1 VVEKR
6 KRYVERQ
13 KSLPV
18 PSLVFLDEFG
28 VQPGM
33 NRLYGW
39 SVCGKPPVITRQLRS
54 RRLNAVGAM
63 TCEGPR
69 ALMSYTGSMNEE
81 RMLEYV
87 HEHLGPT
94 LNEGDIV
101 VVDGLR
107 VHTMDSVRQA
117 VESFGGT
124 VLVLPPYSPELN
136 PIEMVWSVIKARL
149 RAMGG
154 VAWADLE
161 SKLHTLWDTLELEF
175 FPRWVR
181 HCGYTQST

>member
-1 VVEKR
+1 M
-6 KRYVERQ
+6 
-13 KSLPV
+13 L
-18 PSLVFLDEFG
+18 SLVFVDEFG

-39 SVCGKPPVITRQLRS
+39 SACGRPPVITRQVRA

-63 TCEGPR
+63 SSDGPR
-69 ALMSYTGSMNEE
+69 AFMSYTGSMDET
-81 RMLEYV
+81 RMLEFV
-87 HEHLGPT
+87 RDHLGPT
-94 LNEGDIV
+94 LKQGDMV
-101 VVDGLR
+101 VLDGLR
-107 VHTMDSVRQA
+107 VHTMDSVQQA
-117 VESFGGT
+117 IESFGAT

-161 SKLHTLWDTLELEF
+161 STLHDLWDTLEPEF

-181 HCGYTQST
+181 HCGYAQST